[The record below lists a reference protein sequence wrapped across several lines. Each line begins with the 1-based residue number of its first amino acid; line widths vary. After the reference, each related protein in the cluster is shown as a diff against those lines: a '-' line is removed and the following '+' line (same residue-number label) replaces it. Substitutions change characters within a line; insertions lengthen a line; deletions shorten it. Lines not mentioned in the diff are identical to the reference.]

1 MTVSYTHLLRSP
13 DPACNPYLELAV
25 CLAAGLDG
33 IEKGMVPPAEI
44 TENIFAMD
52 ADARKAHGI
61 ESLPGSLEEAIKAMQ
76 EDQLILDTLGEHV
89 AANYIEGKMKE
100 WDEYRTR
107 VSSWE
112 REKYII
118 NY

>member
-1 MTVSYTHLLRSP
+1 MCIRDS
-13 DPACNPYLELAV
+13 
-25 CLAAGLDG
+25 
-33 IEKGMVPPAEI
+33 
-44 TENIFAMD
+44 
-52 ADARKAHGI
+52 
-61 ESLPGSLEEAIKAMQ
+61 IKAMQ

>member
-1 MTVSYTHLLRSP
+1 MT
-13 DPACNPYLELAV
+13 
-25 CLAAGLDG
+25 
-33 IEKGMVPPAEI
+33 PPAEI

-52 ADARKAHGI
+52 AAARLANGI
-61 ESLPGSLEEAIKAMQ
+61 DNLPGSLHEALQALKA
-76 EDQLILDTLGEHV
+76 DPLIQQTLGEHV
-89 AANYIEGKMKE
+89 VSQYVAGKEVE

>member
-1 MTVSYTHLLRSP
+1 MGTRIELRCP
-13 DPACNPYLELAV
+13 DPCCNPYLELAV
-25 CLAAGLDG
+25 LLAAGLDG
-33 IEKGMVPPAEI
+33 IEKGLTPPPEI
-44 TENIFAMD
+44 TENIFEMD
-52 ADARKAHGI
+52 EETRRSAGI
-61 ESLPGSLEEAIKAMQ
+61 DELPASLEEAIKAMQ
-76 EDQLILDTLGEHV
+76 SNTLVMETLGEHISE
-89 AANYIEGKMKE
+89 NYIEGKRKE